1 LAALF
6 ASLALRHGCAM
17 AEFNS
22 SPPSILRHNTQ
33 LVDANGMPT
42 RQFLQLW
49 NQQRLSN
56 SSAAGLAA
64 LIEALGQQVDALNG
78 RRVDGTSGRIT
89 GGGRLGD
96 GDIALD
102 LSALSPNPA
111 GSFTN
116 ANLTVDAFGRV
127 TAAANGSGG
136 GGGGG
141 GGYTWGYDIDG
152 ASGYTAKGL
161 DTNFSTLGPFTA
173 VSGSLGTAD
182 LFSFPNPGIYDLTTR
197 TNTLL
202 VQPRSFPLDIVE
214 FRADVQLDDGDTVV
228 VKAYYPGNKTSGNNF
243 FNIGVSLSTSDS
255 ASNAGFYCW
264 LFIDGT
270 NDPVVRT
277 FGSSSNDPNQP
288 QFPPTSVIYFRVTR
302 TGRDYNLFASI
313 NGQTWQPIDSFRNF
327 SPDYFWLWA
336 RAAGSSPPGSP
347 IGAFEWVKHVAST
360 ALDPF

>member
-1 LAALF
+1 MAALF

-64 LIEALGQQVDALNG
+64 LIEALEQQVDALNG

-102 LSALSPNPA
+102 LFALSPNPA

-141 GGYTWGYDIDG
+141 YTWGYDIDG

-161 DTNFSTLGPFTA
+161 DTNFATLSPFTA
-173 VSGSLGTAD
+173 VSGALGTAD
-182 LFSFPNPGIYDLTTR
+182 LFSLPSPGIYDLTTR

-202 VQPRSFPLDIVE
+202 VQPSSGGTVD

-228 VKAYYPGNKTSGNNF
+228 VKAYYPGNKTRGNNF
-243 FNIGVSLSTSDS
+243 FNIGVSLNTSDS
-255 ASNAGFYCW
+255 APDTGSYC
-264 LFIDGT
+264 LLYLDGT
-270 NDPVVRT
+270 DNPTVRT
-277 FGSSSNDPNQP
+277 FGTSSNNPNQL

-302 TGRDYNLFASI
+302 TGSEYNLFASI
-313 NGQTWQPIDSFRNF
+313 NGQTWQPIDSFTSF
-327 SPDYFWLWA
+327 SPDNFWLWT
-336 RAAGSSPPGSP
+336 RAAASGNPGGP

>member
-1 LAALF
+1 MAALF

-64 LIEALGQQVDALNG
+64 LIEALEQQVDALNG

-89 GGGRLGD
+89 GGGSLGD

-102 LSALSPNPA
+102 LFALSPNPA

-116 ANLTVDAFGRV
+116 ADLTVDAFGRV
-127 TAAANGSGG
+127 TAAANGSG

-161 DTNFSTLGPFTA
+161 DTNFATLSPFTA

-182 LFSFPNPGIYDLTTR
+182 LFGFPNPGIYDLTTR

-202 VQPRSFPLDIVE
+202 VQPRSFPSDIVE

-228 VKAYYPGNKTSGNNF
+228 VKAYYPGNKTSGNNN
-243 FNIGVSLSTSDS
+243 FNIGVSLNTSDS
-255 ASNAGFYCW
+255 ASNAGSYCW
-264 LFIDGT
+264 FYIDGT
-270 NDPVVRT
+270 DAPAVRT
-277 FGSSSNDPNQP
+277 FGTSSNNPNQP
-288 QFPPTSVIYFRVTR
+288 LPPTSVVYFRVTR
-302 TGRDYNLFASI
+302 TGSEYNMFASI
-313 NGQTWQPIDSFRNF
+313 NGQTWQPVDSFTSF
-327 SPDYFWLWA
+327 SPDYFWLYASA
-336 RAAGSSPPGSP
+336 RNSAAPGGP

>member
-1 LAALF
+1 
-6 ASLALRHGCAM
+6 M

-56 SSAAGLAA
+56 GSAAGLAA
-64 LIEALGQQVDALNG
+64 LIEALEQQVDALNG

-141 GGYTWGYDIDG
+141 GYTWGYDIDG

-161 DTNFSTLGPFTA
+161 DTNFATLSPFTA
-173 VSGSLGTAD
+173 VSGSLGTVD
-182 LFSFPNPGIYDLTTR
+182 LFSLPDPGIYDLTTR

-202 VQPRSFPLDIVE
+202 VQPSSGGTVD

-228 VKAYYPGNKTSGNNF
+228 VKAYYPGNRSRGNNYCR
-243 FNIGVSLSTSDS
+243 IGITLNSSSSSSGSGLRCDL
-255 ASNAGFYCW
+255 Y
-264 LFIDGT
+264 LDGT
-270 NDPVVRT
+270 DNPTVRTYAVGFPRNDP
-277 FGSSSNDPNQP
+277 SQP
-288 QFPPTSVIYFRVTR
+288 QFPPTSVVYFRVTR
-302 TGRDYNLFASI
+302 TGSGFNMFASI
-313 NGQTWQPIDSFRNF
+313 NGQTWQPIDSISNF
-327 SPDYFWLWA
+327 SFDYFWLWMSA
-336 RAAGSSPPGSP
+336 IDSGDPGGP
-347 IGAFEWVKHVAST
+347 IGGFEWVKHVAST

>member
-1 LAALF
+1 
-6 ASLALRHGCAM
+6 M

-64 LIEALGQQVDALNG
+64 LIEALEQQVDALNG

-161 DTNFSTLGPFTA
+161 DTNFATLSPFTA
-173 VSGSLGTAD
+173 VSGSLGTVD
-182 LFSFPNPGIYDLTTR
+182 LFSLPNPGIYDLTTR

-202 VQPRSFPLDIVE
+202 VQPRSFSGDYVD
-214 FRADVQLDDGDTVV
+214 FRADNLLDDGDTVV
-228 VKAYYPGNKTSGNNF
+228 VKAYYPGNVSSGNNY
-243 FNIGVSLSTSDS
+243 FNIGVSLTTGDS
-255 ASNAGFYCW
+255 SFSAGSYCQ
-264 LFIDGT
+264 LYLDGT
-270 NDPVVRT
+270 DAPTVRT
-277 FGSSSNDPNQP
+277 FGTSGNNPSQP
-288 QFPPTSVIYFRVTR
+288 QFPPTSVVYFRVTR
-302 TGRDYNLFASI
+302 TGSEYNMFASI
-313 NGQTWQPIDSFRNF
+313 NGQTWQPIDSFTSF
-327 SPDYFWLWA
+327 SPEYFWLWA
-336 RAAGSSPPGSP
+336 RAAGSGDPGSP

>member
-1 LAALF
+1 
-6 ASLALRHGCAM
+6 M

-56 SSAAGLAA
+56 SSAAGVAA

-161 DTNFSTLGPFTA
+161 DTNFATLSPFTA

-182 LFSFPNPGIYDLTTR
+182 LFSLPNPGIYDLTTR

-202 VQPRSFPLDIVE
+202 VQPSSEGTVE

-228 VKAYYPGNKTSGNNF
+228 VKVYYPGNKNSGNNEY
-243 FNIGVSLSTSDS
+243 NLGVSLSTGDS
-255 ASNAGFYCW
+255 ASNAGSYCW
-264 LFIDGT
+264 FYLDGT
-270 NDPVVRT
+270 DVPTVRT
-277 FGSSSNDPNQP
+277 FGTSSNNPRQE
-288 QFPPTSVIYFRVTR
+288 FPPTSVIYFRVTR
-302 TGRDYNLFASI
+302 TGSEYNLFASI
-313 NGQTWQPIDSFRNF
+313 NGQTWQPIDSFTSF

-336 RAAGSSPPGSP
+336 RADDSGDPGGP
-347 IGAFEWVKHVAST
+347 IGAYEWVKHVAST

>member
-1 LAALF
+1 MAALF

-173 VSGSLGTAD
+173 VSGSLGTVD
-182 LFSFPNPGIYDLTTR
+182 LFSLPDPGIYDLTTR

-202 VQPRSFPLDIVE
+202 VQPRSGGDVVE

-228 VKAYYPGNKTSGNNF
+228 VKAYYPGNKTRGNNHYHV
-243 FNIGVSLSTSDS
+243 GVSLNTSDS
-255 ASNAGFYCW
+255 AYDAGRSCE

-270 NDPVVRT
+270 DAPSVRT
-277 FGSSSNDPNQP
+277 FGTSNSNTSQP
-288 QFPPTSVIYFRVTR
+288 LPPTSVIYFRVTR
-302 TGRDYNLFASI
+302 TGSEYNLFASI
-313 NGQTWQPIDSFRNF
+313 NGQTWQPVDSFTNL
-327 SPDYFWLWA
+327 SPDNFWLWA
-336 RAAGSSPPGSP
+336 SADDSEDPGGP
-347 IGAFEWVKHVAST
+347 IAAFEWVKHVAST